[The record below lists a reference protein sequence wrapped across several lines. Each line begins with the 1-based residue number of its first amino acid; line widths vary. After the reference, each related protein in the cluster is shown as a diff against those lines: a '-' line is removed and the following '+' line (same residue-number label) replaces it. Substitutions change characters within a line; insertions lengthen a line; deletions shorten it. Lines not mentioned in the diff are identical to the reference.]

1 MANANAIVDKL
12 ANAGLRHGEKAGVA
26 IAMMVFLVCVG
37 IAVSQ
42 PTITTTP
49 EQVKKA
55 AQVADTNLSR
65 TDDRDTIIK
74 RLEEKE
80 KIVPTNFA
88 TTVENSINTK
98 IDPVVFKP
106 KRDWVSPEPGAG
118 LIREQPKLIA
128 LKEIYAY
135 PGRGGLLIYELDESG
150 NKIPDTSGDKSDEPK
165 QQRYGRKRKKSAG
178 GMGGGMGGGM
188 MGGGQRK
195 KHKKS
200 QQEIDRET
208 REANER
214 KTREI
219 TSSLAGGGLE
229 ATKEDKANS
238 EADKADN
245 GPFKQTTRG
254 YRWVAITGVLDHA
267 KMLENYRQALKNPS
281 IAHPNYARLD
291 LERRT
296 LQEDGTWSDWEKV
309 DQGKNLDIL
318 DNLPYAEEELTP
330 ATVRPDNLVDP
341 LPFLNAGLWE
351 KVHIARF
358 VSKEKLDLPKEPEPQ
373 QQGMAGMMGGG
384 MMQNQMSSMM
394 QQNTGAMQSA
404 MQSQMKN
411 QMSMMGGMMGGGM
424 DGAMGGAMGG
434 MGSSESAGN
443 FWKSEENQVM
453 IRALDFTAER
463 GNSYRYRV
471 RVVVYNPNVNRDDVA
486 HGVDTKDKFLEGPWS
501 RATDA
506 VTMPPDI
513 EPYAV
518 TYLPP
523 SSQTG
528 DKVRF
533 EVISFNPTDGWTVP
547 KRFEAGVGEI
557 IGDTVRVAVPRSD
570 GSGAKQEL
578 IDFRTHQLVV
588 DLDGGGL
595 QNLPT
600 GINGPP
606 IERPALAALLRPDG
620 SMVIHTMMD
629 DLANDFRKD
638 VVNNYDHEIK
648 ESTKKREKSNGSG
661 YAGMM
666 GGMMG
671 GMGGMMGGGRR

>member
-65 TDDRDTIIK
+65 TDDRETIIK

-88 TTVENSINTK
+88 TTVENAINTK

-118 LIREQPKLIA
+118 LIREAPKLIA
-128 LKEIYAY
+128 LSEVYAY

-150 NKIPDTSGDKSDEPK
+150 NKIPDASGDKSDEPK

-178 GMGGGMGGGM
+178 GMGGMGGGM
-188 MGGGQRK
+188 GGMMGGGGQRK

-208 REANER
+208 KEANER

-219 TSSLAGGGLE
+219 AGSLAGGGLE
-229 ATKEDKANS
+229 ATKEDKGDS
-238 EADKADN
+238 EADKADS
-245 GPFKQTTRG
+245 GPFKQTTKG

-281 IAHPNYARLD
+281 VAHPNYARLD

-309 DQGKNLDIL
+309 DQGKNYDIL

-330 ATVRPDNLVDP
+330 ETVRPNSLVDP

-373 QQGMAGMMGGG
+373 QKGMAGMMGG
-384 MMQNQMSSMM
+384 MMQNQMATMM

-404 MQSQMKN
+404 MQNQMKN
-411 QMSMMGGMMGGGM
+411 QMSMMGGMMSPT
-424 DGAMGGAMGG
+424 MGGAMGG
-434 MGSSESAGN
+434 MGSTESAGN
-443 FWKSEENQVM
+443 FWKSEENQIMV
-453 IRALDFTAER
+453 RALDFTAER
-463 GNSYRYRV
+463 GSSYRYRV
-471 RVVVYNPNVNRDDVA
+471 RVVVYNPNLGRDDVA
-486 HGVDTKDKFLEGPWS
+486 HGVDTKTKFLEGPWS
-501 RATDA
+501 KATDA

-523 SSQTG
+523 SAQTG
-528 DKVRF
+528 PKLRF
-533 EVISFNPTDGWTVP
+533 QVVSFNPTDGWTVP
-547 KRFEAGVGEI
+547 RRVDAGVGEI
-557 IGDTVRVAVPRSD
+557 VGDVAMVKVPRSD
-570 GSGAKQEL
+570 GSGAKRESM
-578 IDFRTHQLVV
+578 DFRTHQLVL
-588 DLDGGGL
+588 DLDGGGF

-600 GINGPP
+600 GVTGPP
-606 IERPALAALLRPDG
+606 VERPALAALLRPDG

-638 VVNNYDHEIK
+638 VEANYDHELK
-648 ESTKKREKSNGSG
+648 ESDKKREKSNGSG